1 MDRVAVGLA
10 SLTWVCECLH
20 LGDDMAGAPDR
31 IQVGAHVVSIL
42 CLADNVAE
50 SAYQQGSRGMR
61 CTGSCKH
68 GPHLLREGHMGDG
81 S

>member
-1 MDRVAVGLA
+1 M
-10 SLTWVCECLH
+10 CECLRS
-20 LGDDMAGAPDR
+20 GDDMAGASDR

-42 CLADNVAE
+42 CLADDVMG
-50 SAYQQGSRGMR
+50 SAYQQGSRGME
-61 CTGSCKH
+61 CAGSCEH